1 METKKIL
8 GIIFSLVFVC
18 AFAFVLTWAIINFN
32 KVKEGMSGTQI
43 YTNEDLDKAYNDGI
57 IDKVLI
63 TNLIYQTPELLSRDW
78 YINCDMSK
86 YIAYIIDTL
95 NHDTSISD
103 LLNPNEKIQTLVAKY
118 KAGEI

>member
-43 YTNEDLDKAYNDGI
+43 YTNEDLDKAYNDGYNTALENK
-57 IDKVLI
+57 DEYDALI
-63 TNLIYQTPELLSRDW
+63 NS
-78 YINCDMSK
+78 
-86 YIAYIIDTL
+86 
-95 NHDTSISD
+95 
-103 LLNPNEKIQTLVAKY
+103 
-118 KAGEI
+118 

>member
-43 YTNEDLDKAYNDGI
+43 YTNEDLDKAYNDGYNTALENK
-57 IDKVLI
+57 DEYDALI
-63 TNLIYQTPELLSRDW
+63 NSYRDN
-78 YINCDMSK
+78 IT
-86 YIAYIIDTL
+86 TL
-95 NHDTSISD
+95 NDSISQ
-103 LLNPNEKIQTLVAKY
+103 LNSD
-118 KAGEI
+118 KANLENSIKDYQNQVNN